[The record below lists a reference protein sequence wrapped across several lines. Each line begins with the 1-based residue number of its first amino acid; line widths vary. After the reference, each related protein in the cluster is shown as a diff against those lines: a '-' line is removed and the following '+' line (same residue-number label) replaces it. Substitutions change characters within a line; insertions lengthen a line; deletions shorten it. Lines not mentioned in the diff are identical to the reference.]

1 MAVVTIGTNN
11 WEEEIAIMRAMLEK
25 LIKESEQKVVRI
37 KLHEKKIARLTRK
50 LEAPSLILYKKLR
63 K

>member
-25 LIKESEQKVVRI
+25 HIKEGEQKVVRI
-37 KLHEKKIARLTRK
+37 KLHEKKI
-50 LEAPSLILYKKLR
+50 Y
-63 K
+63 